1 MCGVDPRL
9 VFGRTVLLP
18 HADLSLGPF
27 NGRYNVF
34 DLVWS
39 FNGFLAAEALCND
52 ERGFDS
58 SVCAWK
64 GGVVEKQY
72 NMCMQRDM

>member
-1 MCGVDPRL
+1 MIFASEREDYHGPAAAATLCTMCGVDPRL

-34 DLVWS
+34 DLV
-39 FNGFLAAEALCND
+39 
-52 ERGFDS
+52 
-58 SVCAWK
+58 
-64 GGVVEKQY
+64 
-72 NMCMQRDM
+72 